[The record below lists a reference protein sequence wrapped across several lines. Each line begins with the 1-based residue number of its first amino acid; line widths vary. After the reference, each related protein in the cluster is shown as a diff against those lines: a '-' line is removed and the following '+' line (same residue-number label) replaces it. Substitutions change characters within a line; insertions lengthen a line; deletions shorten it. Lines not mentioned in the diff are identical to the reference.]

1 MYTDTNERWRTCKQ
15 HKSKARQGIVNLN
28 GLYRTSMWCRGR
40 DSNPHRNSHYHL
52 KIACLPIP
60 PPRREKRYMQNRGG
74 WQAFFCD
81 SVKFFRLSAWG
92 PGLFPCAGVTD
103 GSSGE
108 DPHSL
113 LWKGRRNLFV
123 SAAEGSFLGAAESS
137 AWGSRFDPHV
147 RGGWA
152 AAERRAFPSIY
163 RKGLPCRAVACQCRG
178 NRLNKDGGHE
188 RLV

>member
-15 HKSKARQGIVNLN
+15 HKSKARQGVVNLN
-28 GLYRTSMWCRGR
+28 GFYRTSIWCRGR

-92 PGLFPCAGVTD
+92 PGLCPCAGVTD

-108 DPHSL
+108 ELHSL

-123 SAAEGSFLGAAESS
+123 SAAEVFFWGPRNPALG
-137 AWGSRFDPHV
+137 GSRFDPHA
-147 RGGWA
+147 RGGWQ
-152 AAERRAFPSIY
+152 RRKDALFLQSVE
-163 RKGLPCRAVACQCRG
+163 KGCLAGLLHVNA
-178 NRLNKDGGHE
+178 GGIG
-188 RLV
+188 

>member
-1 MYTDTNERWRTCKQ
+1 MVPRAGLEPAQEFPLPPQDSVSTNSTTSARKEVYAKQ
-15 HKSKARQGIVNLN
+15 
-28 GLYRTSMWCRGR
+28 
-40 DSNPHRNSHYHL
+40 
-52 KIACLPIP
+52 
-60 PPRREKRYMQNRGG
+60 RRL
-74 WQAFFCD
+74 ASFFCD

-108 DPHSL
+108 EPHSL

-123 SAAEGSFLGAAESS
+123 SVAEGSFLGAAEPS

-152 AAERRAFPSIY
+152 AAERRAFPSIC
-163 RKGLPCRAVACQCRG
+163 RRGLPCRAVACQCRG

>member
-1 MYTDTNERWRTCKQ
+1 M
-15 HKSKARQGIVNLN
+15 NLN
-28 GLYRTSMWCRGR
+28 GRYRTSMWCRGR

-108 DPHSL
+108 ELHSL

-123 SAAEGSFLGAAESS
+123 SAAEVFFWGPRNPALGKAALIRTLEEGGSGGKTRFSFNLSKRVALPGCCMSMQGESAEQ
-137 AWGSRFDPHV
+137 
-147 RGGWA
+147 GWWA
-152 AAERRAFPSIY
+152 
-163 RKGLPCRAVACQCRG
+163 
-178 NRLNKDGGHE
+178 
-188 RLV
+188 

>member
-1 MYTDTNERWRTCKQ
+1 M
-15 HKSKARQGIVNLN
+15 NLN
-28 GLYRTSMWCRGR
+28 GLYRTSIWCRGR

-92 PGLFPCAGVTD
+92 PGLFPVRALRMARVGRSRIPCYGR
-103 GSSGE
+103 GGE
-108 DPHSL
+108 ICLFRL
-113 LWKGRRNLFV
+113 LRVLFWGPRNP
-123 SAAEGSFLGAAESS
+123 ALG
-137 AWGSRFDPHV
+137 GSRFDPHV

-152 AAERRAFPSIY
+152 AAERRAFPSIC

>member
-1 MYTDTNERWRTCKQ
+1 MSTGEQVPITISKRMGFCDTALDRIRP
-15 HKSKARQGIVNLN
+15 HKTENPRNHLVLHGFLYCIRLLWIV
-28 GLYRTSMWCRGR
+28 RWCRRR
-40 DSNPHRNSHYHL
+40 DLNSHDFRHYPL

-123 SAAEGSFLGAAESS
+123 SAAEGSFLGAAEPS
-137 AWGSRFDPHV
+137 ALGKP
-147 RGGWA
+147 
-152 AAERRAFPSIY
+152 
-163 RKGLPCRAVACQCRG
+163 L
-178 NRLNKDGGHE
+178 
-188 RLV
+188 

>member
-1 MYTDTNERWRTCKQ
+1 
-15 HKSKARQGIVNLN
+15 
-28 GLYRTSMWCRGR
+28 MWCRGR

-92 PGLFPCAGVTD
+92 PPAFFPVRALRMARVGRIRIPCYGRGGEICLFR
-103 GSSGE
+103 
-108 DPHSL
+108 L
-113 LWKGRRNLFV
+113 LRVLFWGPRNPAL
-123 SAAEGSFLGAAESS
+123 
-137 AWGSRFDPHV
+137 WGSRFDPHA

-152 AAERRAFPSIY
+152 AAERRVFPSIC

>member
-1 MYTDTNERWRTCKQ
+1 MAQFGTLLLKRGFFAPSGNGSKQ
-15 HKSKARQGIVNLN
+15 KRKAVAVCYCN
-28 GLYRTSMWCRGR
+28 GFKKWCRGR

-108 DPHSL
+108 EPHSL

-123 SAAEGSFLGAAESS
+123 SAAEGSFLGAAEPS
-137 AWGSRFDPHV
+137 AWESRFDPHA
-147 RGGWA
+147 RGGWQ
-152 AAERRAFPSIY
+152 RRKDALFLQSVE
-163 RKGLPCRAVACQCRG
+163 KSCLAGLLHVNA
-178 NRLNKDGGHE
+178 GGIG
-188 RLV
+188 